1 MPGRATEAL
10 LVLALF
16 LSSSRTLS
24 PLGHRVCKPWSL
36 GARPIRLEAL
46 TSSSLLARSL
56 VRSLVRS
63 RARTLSSLPSS
74 IVPSSSLRMSL
85 PLVRRDSRRW
95 CSVLTVAPRA
105 WTVGGSARTVAHRS
119 LVLLLLRL
127 CHNPRNPRR
136 RTPASRRC

>member
-63 RARTLSSLPSS
+63 RARTLSLSLRSPPPSS
-74 IVPSSSLRMSL
+74 PL
-85 PLVRRDSRRW
+85 PRCVVRRDLRRW